1 MKRSIRMIA
10 LGLAVAAI
18 LPTAGQAKP
27 EQGDRPAYL
36 GIQTPTQ
43 PIPYLSQGVGVDNRY
58 FSSDILQPGVFGGT
72 ASYWVPSSHPV
83 LRRTQDIQQPGGVS
97 GQSSDDRSFSRATSV
112 GAPVVDS
119 SNGSSVDWREFTVT
133 GFALGLILAMG
144 GLTFAVWHR
153 RDKLSP
159 A

>member
-1 MKRSIRMIA
+1 MKRSIRMIV

-18 LPTAGQAKP
+18 LPMAGQAKP
-27 EQGDRPAYL
+27 QPGDRYVPAYL
-36 GIQTPTQ
+36 GIQTPKQ
-43 PIPYLSQGVGVDNRY
+43 PIPYLSQGVGVDESY
-58 FSSDILQPGVFGGT
+58 LGGGSSSSAQKSVGIPYLSQGIGVTPAELGY
-72 ASYWVPSSHPV
+72 S
-83 LRRTQDIQQPGGVS
+83 S
-97 GQSSDDRSFSRATSV
+97 GQSSDDRAFSRATSV
-112 GAPVVDS
+112 GAPVVES
-119 SNGSSVDWREFTVT
+119 SNSSSVDWRDFTVT